1 MLASSKQFAGLRLI
15 LFCTGLAVQ
24 MYSYQFCKKISVA
37 QQILRWVWPWSHTF
51 LLMVVL
57 DCHFPLSC
65 RQGYT
70 LCCIHYVDDGTQ
82 ISCISCRQL
91 KLHYKFMYELTPPL
105 ALLVLFALIVLEK
118 WIYNIF
124 VIWWPSLDC
133 TGSNKI
139 CLGTLSYSF
148 HSQWI
153 SLIFAQNPCFGRVQS
168 PNLSSIARTWSIL
181 CNGIVS
187 QLQQSCEFCNSAIW
201 CHSEGEK
208 VLVQNWFVPP
218 PQKKK
223 YFCTQKKSQKSHRQR
238 QTNCLKAFRI
248 GEMGWYII
256 VECWMKNLSFI
267 VCIK

>member
-24 MYSYQFCKKISVA
+24 VYIYQFCKKISVA
-37 QQILRWVWPWSHTF
+37 QQILRWVWPWSHIF

-70 LCCIHYVDDGTQ
+70 LCCIHYVDNGTQ
-82 ISCISCRQL
+82 ISCISCRHL
-91 KLHYKFMYELTPPL
+91 KLHYKFMYELTPPF
-105 ALLVLFALIVLEK
+105 ALLILFALIVLGK

-139 CLGTLSYSF
+139 CVGTLSYSF

-153 SLIFAQNPCFGRVQS
+153 SLIFAQNPCFVRVQS
-168 PNLSSIARTWSIL
+168 PNLNSIARTWSIL
-181 CNGIVS
+181 CNGIIS
-187 QLQQSCEFCNSAIW
+187 QLQQSCEFCNSAIC
-201 CHSEGEK
+201 CHYEGES
-208 VLVQNWFVPP
+208 LWFKSDSFPTS
-218 PQKKK
+218 KKEI
-223 YFCTQKKSQKSHRQR
+223 FLRTQEKSQKSHRQR
-238 QTNCLKAFRI
+238 QTNC
-248 GEMGWYII
+248 
-256 VECWMKNLSFI
+256 
-267 VCIK
+267 